1 MGLERGWGPEIS
13 LIEVRAMAVQQHL
26 AESTAIFNVCIVEH
40 CPASFTVKIHKTR
53 TSAEEQIPIPCMLPR
68 SKVNVP
74 RSKSKL
80 NHKGMVTVP
89 KIKVD

>member
-40 CPASFTVKIHKTR
+40 CPAPFTVKIHKTC
-53 TSAEEQIPIPCMLPR
+53 TSAVEQIPI
-68 SKVNVP
+68 
-74 RSKSKL
+74 
-80 NHKGMVTVP
+80 TVP
-89 KIKVD
+89 ASKIKGQCGEKQE